1 MKHNKVIAAL
11 ATAGSLFAVS
21 SAHAFAPAVAAGVAA
36 LIGAGAGSAA
46 NQADKD
52 RAEQARADQA
62 RAAAMNN
69 PTVVLG
75 GPSAAIQEVIP
86 APRDGYQWQQGHFE
100 LQNGVSAWVPGHWVS
115 GEVVIHEGN

>member
-1 MKHNKVIAAL
+1 MKHNKVIAVL
-11 ATAGSLFAVS
+11 ATAASLFAGS

-36 LIGAGAGSAA
+36 LMGAGAGSAA

-62 RAAAMNN
+62 RAAAIAN

-75 GPSAAIQEVIP
+75 GPSAGIQEVIP

-100 LQNGVSAWVPGHWVS
+100 VQNGVSAWVPGHWIAS
-115 GEVVIHEGN
+115 EVVIHEGN

>member
-1 MKHNKVIAAL
+1 MKHNKLIAAL

-21 SAHAFAPAVAAGVAA
+21 SAHAFAPAVAAGIAA

-46 NQADKD
+46 NQADQA

-62 RAAAMNN
+62 RAAAAT

-75 GPSAAIQEVIP
+75 GPPAVIQGAIP
-86 APRDGYQWQQGHFE
+86 APGEGYQWQQGHFE
-100 LQNGVSAWVPGHWVS
+100 VQNGVSAWVPGHWVS
-115 GEVVIHEGN
+115 SEVVIHEGN

>member
-21 SAHAFAPAVAAGVAA
+21 SAHAFAPAVAAGIAA

-62 RAAAMNN
+62 RAMTH

-75 GPSAAIQEVIP
+75 GPSAVIQEVIP

-100 LQNGVSAWVPGHWVS
+100 VQNGVSAWVPGHWVAS
-115 GEVVIHEGN
+115 EVVIHEGN